1 MAVEYEQISDD
12 DLNKSLVGG
21 RAAQVTVAPNPAVA
35 PVAEKP
41 RTAVA
46 PPKRSSDASSI
57 AGASAPP
64 AAGPAAAPV
73 DLTKIVEQVTEGTTQ
88 MQENL
93 PKPNTQDSAQQMMD
107 LIGKHWQ
114 VPAAIA
120 GTAAAAAIL
129 HHIMKKD
136 GGAGPPP
143 PPGGLANPIEPQ
155 MSTNQQR
162 PTEPYLESEKP
173 TIQSRTFGSKESMV
187 ETGINNKYPFTLQ
200 DAKTALGLGNVPIKN
215 AQEAEL
221 VAQQYAKQLK
231 AQSSLTEVINTPAP
245 SINNPSPSTNPV
257 GAPATPVFPVGTQ
270 ESMNRVSNMQGFTGA
285 DTANQGFL
293 DAIKERQAVP
303 PITPA
308 ATLEPITPAEPVA
321 TTTETPATK
330 ATNDQILE
338 TLNKVAPKPEVT
350 PIESTLGKPDLTT
363 GSGMPAYQG
372 KGEEG
377 GKLQHKKGVFESLKQ
392 IPKDYVFVPNG
403 QNMDTV
409 RNAVGQVEYKKNLK
423 SSGGYPTSQQ
433 AAHEQSKSINQS
445 LGRVSNAE
453 AKAAGTFV
461 EPTPS
466 ITQKVA
472 GLKTVKVAGMTGA
485 LILAT
490 DLASAATTGESP
502 LANMAQG
509 FKEAVKNKDY
519 GMAASQVAELL
530 NFHPYTLLANQLF
543 GSSPEELRILREADQ
558 ARKAK
563 AGNAATSRK

>member
-12 DLNKSLVGG
+12 DLNKSLLGN
-21 RAAQVTVAPNPAVA
+21 RATQVIVAPSPAAA

-64 AAGPAAAPV
+64 VAATV
-73 DLTKIVEQVTEGTTQ
+73 DLPGLVQQVTEGTTQ

-231 AQSSLTEVINTPAP
+231 AQSSLTEAINTPAP
-245 SINNPSPSTNPV
+245 SINNPSPSTTTSAETVNPYENMHPQYNKNKNNIGPGAFNWLAGQEGPKAPEVWQNLV
-257 GAPATPVFPVGTQ
+257 GNKNVSYEEFMQKNKPLYEAYVGSYG
-270 ESMNRVSNMQGFTGA
+270 EPDPF
-285 DTANQGFL
+285 
-293 DAIKERQAVP
+293 KQAAKP
-303 PITPA
+303 GSYKTPA
-308 ATLEPITPAEPVA
+308 MIPSNIKGAVDPNLLGGMAGTALAGYLAKP
-321 TTTETPATK
+321 
-330 ATNDQILE
+330 ILE
-338 TLNKVAPKPEVT
+338 QA
-350 PIESTLGKPDLTT
+350 SQ
-363 GSGMPAYQG
+363 AAG
-372 KGEEG
+372 KG
-377 GKLQHKKGVFESLKQ
+377 
-392 IPKDYVFVPNG
+392 
-403 QNMDTV
+403 DT
-409 RNAVGQVEYKKNLK
+409 EM
-423 SSGGYPTSQQ
+423 
-433 AAHEQSKSINQS
+433 
-445 LGRVSNAE
+445 
-453 AKAAGTFV
+453 AKAH
-461 EPTPS
+461 
-466 ITQKVA
+466 
-472 GLKTVKVAGMTGA
+472 
-485 LILAT
+485 
-490 DLASAATTGESP
+490 AS
-502 LANMAQG
+502 
-509 FKEAVKNKDY
+509 
-519 GMAASQVAELL
+519 ELL
-530 NFHPYTLLANQLF
+530 NFNPITALANALY
-543 GSSPEELRILREADQ
+543 GENPEELQMRRTEKSNQMIKQISDLMRAQ
-558 ARKAK
+558 TVG
-563 AGNAATSRK
+563 AGRGTTPASAYKR